1 MNKTEAATPIGPKAA
16 GSKYF
21 EAASAANNT
30 PGTIIISG
38 WIPVLVDGEV
48 VVSAR
53 ANENDYYNLLQK

>member
-1 MNKTEAATPIGPKAA
+1 MNKTDAATPIGPKAA

-53 ANENDYYNLLQK
+53 ANENDDTDGLL

>member
-53 ANENDYYNLLQK
+53 AN